1 MPSLPTS
8 HPLQAEARRNRIL
21 ASLPGPELGGLLPA
35 LERVGLAAGEVIA
48 EPGRPVSHVHFPTGA
63 ILSLAVVMADGGSAE
78 GGTVGLEGAVGAVAG
93 PVKRGAFTRISVAVA
108 GPALRL
114 PLRRFEAARAALPAL
129 RDALDRA
136 GDALLA
142 QLLQSVACN
151 VLHPVE
157 TRLARWLLMT
167 LDRVLPGSA
176 LPGPAE
182 LPLSHEAI
190 ALMLGAHRVTVAD
203 NLADLDRAGLVR
215 RGRGRVTVLDREGL
229 ERRACECY
237 AAVRDHLDRLLPVAD
252 GRLA

>member
-1 MPSLPTS
+1 MPSRPTS
-8 HPLQAEARRNRIL
+8 RPLAAEARRNRIL
-21 ASLPGPELGGLLPA
+21 ANLPEAELCDLLPA
-35 LERVGLAAGEVIA
+35 FERVGLAPREVVA

-63 ILSLAVVMADGGSAE
+63 VLSLVVVTADGASAE
-78 GGTVGLEGAVGAVAG
+78 GGTVGREGAIGAVAG
-93 PVKRGAFTRISVAVA
+93 PLERGAFTRIGVSVA

-114 PLRRFEAARAALPAL
+114 PLESFEAARAASPAL
-129 RDALDRA
+129 RDGLDRA

-151 VLHPVE
+151 VLHPAE

-167 LDRVLPGSA
+167 LDRVLPEAS
-176 LPGPAE
+176 PSEPAE

-190 ALMLGAHRVTVAD
+190 AVMLGAHRVTVAD

-215 RGRGRVTVLDREGL
+215 RGRGRVTVLDRAGL

-237 AAVRDHLDRLLPVAD
+237 AAVRDHLDRLLPAVD